1 MALTQLS
8 ITDNRW
14 LYWPFQ
20 IVEAWAIFLFWTG
33 HLDVS
38 CDERAA
44 ALLRSLTQE
53 YWILFWV
60 RESLSQN
67 WLSSVGHTLL
77 PRLPFLLPMFI
88 FQFASVLPYLVI
100 LPFGKVWLMTI
111 CGLPVFLKFASIY
124 ESKIRITDYNKKAM
138 KKFIHS
144 NFFWKYSLSSLVL
157 IVKLTNTLVSKT

>member
-1 MALTQLS
+1 MT
-8 ITDNRW
+8 
-14 LYWPFQ
+14 YWPFQ

-60 RESLSQN
+60 SESLSQN
-67 WLSSVGHTLL
+67 WLSSVGHALL

-88 FQFASVLPYLVI
+88 FQFASDLPYLVI

-111 CGLPVFLKFASIY
+111 CGLTVFLKFASIY

-144 NFFWKYSLSSLVL
+144 IFLEDTAYHLLFWLSSWPTRWWA
-157 IVKLTNTLVSKT
+157 KPNNTYEMLNC